1 MQSTMP
7 HGPQL
12 RPHLPGGLVPRLWA
26 RLFGSDAARL
36 KERLQPAHWL
46 SYVLIIAQSATVL
59 LVFGH
64 AEIPLL
70 VAASLAVRLI
80 AGLGIFVL
88 VASVFA
94 ADMAMLATLKRIP
107 ALARNRQRW
116 QLREHVA
123 YTLFVLATEAVTLA
137 VVLAALDATPGE
149 LISPQPLIVPGSALF
164 QAAIALRVL
173 LVSWSAVQLVIVRGR
188 LPVLLSTLTATGRE
202 IVGAH
207 VERKLAQLDIEGIS
221 LPAAFGTYAA
231 MSKPPRRVRT
241 VWNGW
246 LVRRDAAAEA
256 EEARQVAN
264 VIDALDELEARTLSL
279 AHPPLPAPVLPP
291 EPPPAPAPSAPQD
304 GEAEAEGPQGPPS
317 RATMRLVPTGRN
329 RNRNQAQR
337 RTASPGRSARS
348 EAELRAMAYG
358 LLDANPALTRAQLRN
373 KLGIRQERANALH
386 TGWQLDRQLDR
397 QRERTIGTLGT
408 RRRAQAAQ

>member
-1 MQSTMP
+1 MNTWPAAS
-7 HGPQL
+7 
-12 RPHLPGGLVPRLWA
+12 RGLVPRLWA
-26 RLFGSDAARL
+26 RLFGEDAARL

-70 VAASLAVRLI
+70 VAAPLAVRVI
-80 AGLGIFVL
+80 AGLGVFVL

-123 YTLFVLATEAVTLA
+123 YTVFVLATEAVTLA
-137 VVLAALDATPGE
+137 VVLAALDANSTA
-149 LISPQPLIVPGSALF
+149 LTAAAPLIVPGSALF

-221 LPAAFGTYAA
+221 LPAAFRTYAA

-264 VIDALDELEARTLSL
+264 VIDALDDLEARS
-279 AHPPLPAPVLPP
+279 HPPLPTPILPP
-291 EPPPAPAPSAPQD
+291 PDPPPHVPSAPETAD
-304 GEAEAEGPQGPPS
+304 EDTEGPRS
-317 RATMRLVPTGRN
+317 RATMRLVPARRN
-329 RNRNQAQR
+329 GTRNQSR
-337 RTASPGRSARS
+337 RSPARAPTPARRAHS
-348 EAELRAMAYG
+348 EQDVRAMAFG
-358 LLDANPALTRAQLRN
+358 LLDANPALTRAQLRS
-373 KLGIRQERANALH
+373 KLGIRQERANGLH
-386 TGWQLDRQLDR
+386 TAWQLDRQL
-397 QRERTIGTLGT
+397 ERGART
-408 RRRAQAAQ
+408 RRQVRQAAQ